1 MEMLC
6 KISQGSFNFLKDL
19 FVYLFLVLLGLHCCA
34 QTLVVAI
41 GGLIVMHGLLI
52 SVVSLVT
59 EHRLQVHGLQQL
71 QLRGSVV
78 VAYGLQ
84 STSSVV
90 LAHGT

>member
-6 KISQGSFNFLKDL
+6 KISQGSFNFFKDL
-19 FVYLFLVLLGLHCCA
+19 FVYLFLVLLGLLLGLHCCA

-41 GGLIVMHGLLI
+41 WGLIVMHRLLI

-71 QLRGSVV
+71 QLGAQWLWLMGSR
-78 VAYGLQ
+78 A
-84 STSSVV
+84 
-90 LAHGT
+90 LAQ

>member
-1 MEMLC
+1 ML
-6 KISQGSFNFLKDL
+6 I
-19 FVYLFLVLLGLHCCA
+19 A
-34 QTLVVAI
+34 
-41 GGLIVMHGLLI
+41 MHGLLI

-71 QLRGSVV
+71 QLRGPVV

-84 STSSVV
+84 STGSVV

>member
-1 MEMLC
+1 M
-6 KISQGSFNFLKDL
+6 
-19 FVYLFLVLLGLHCCA
+19 VLLGLHCCT

-41 GGLIVMHGLLI
+41 GELIVLHGLLI

-59 EHRLQVHGLQQL
+59 EHRLQGHGLQQL

-84 STSSVV
+84 STGSVAV
-90 LAHGT
+90 AQGTSPWHV